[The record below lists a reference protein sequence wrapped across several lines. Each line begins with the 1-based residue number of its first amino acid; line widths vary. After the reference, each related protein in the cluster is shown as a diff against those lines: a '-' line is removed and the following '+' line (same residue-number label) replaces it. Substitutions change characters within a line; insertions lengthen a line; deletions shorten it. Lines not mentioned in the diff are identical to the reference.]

1 MLKLFGLEGEPSLA
15 RLALIV
21 RGADTARPDLA
32 PEAAGLHAISLGLSA
47 LAGDDDHGMIAK
59 AFNIYDGLFAY
70 IRFARAG
77 TSQLAG
83 QGGMT
88 GMTTIDQTAPAQAAA
103 PTFNEAFKVWF
114 KIGCLS
120 FGGPA
125 GQIAM
130 MHRVLVD
137 EKKWID
143 EPRFLHAL
151 NFSMLTP
158 GPEAQKLAT
167 YIGWLLHGV
176 RGGLVAGILF
186 VVPGALVMLGLSL
199 LYALGR
205 GVPVID
211 GALFGIKAAVLVI
224 VVEALIRIGRRALKT
239 SFVVRHCRRCL
250 CRHLLFRVAVSDHRD
265 RRGTGRL
272 PCARSSPALLNL
284 KDDVGALAPP
294 VPDRWRRAATAAVV
308 GLAAWWA
315 PVVLAIA
322 VLGSNHVLVSVGL
335 FFSKLAV
342 VSFGGAY
349 ALLAYMAQQAV
360 ETHHWMTAPEMV
372 DGLGLAET
380 TPGPLILVT
389 QFVGFL
395 AGFRDAAPFP
405 PVAAGILA
413 AVMTTWVTFTPSM
426 LWVFVGAPFVEQLR
440 SNKLLSGALA
450 AITAA
455 VVGVILNLTVWFA
468 LHVLFG
474 QVTERHTGFLRWYS
488 FDPLGLDLKT
498 LALAVIAGVLAFR
511 FHRSLIEVVAV
522 MAALGVAVR
531 LVLGP

>member
-1 MLKLFGLEGEPSLA
+1 MTVQTETIATTRTSASPSFG
-15 RLALIV
+15 
-21 RGADTARPDLA
+21 
-32 PEAAGLHAISLGLSA
+32 
-47 LAGDDDHGMIAK
+47 
-59 AFNIYDGLFAY
+59 
-70 IRFARAG
+70 
-77 TSQLAG
+77 
-83 QGGMT
+83 
-88 GMTTIDQTAPAQAAA
+88 
-103 PTFNEAFKVWF
+103 EAFRLWL
-114 KIGCLS
+114 KIGCIN

-130 MHRVLVD
+130 MHRMLVD

-151 NFSMLTP
+151 NFCMLLP

-167 YIGWLLHGV
+167 YIGWALHGV

-186 VVPGALVMLGLSL
+186 VLPGALFMLGLSL
-199 LYALGR
+199 AYALGR
-205 GVPVID
+205 GVSWID

-224 VVEALIRIGRRALKT
+224 VVEALLRIGKRALKSRT
-239 SFVVRHCRRCL
+239 L
-250 CRHLLFRVAVSDHRD
+250 I
-265 RRGTGRL
+265 
-272 PCARSSPALLNL
+272 
-284 KDDVGALAPP
+284 ALAGAAFVAIFFLNASFPLIVAIAALIGYFVARTNPEQMGLKGDAIVTAPP
-294 VPDRWRRAATAAVV
+294 PPDRWRQFF
-308 GLAAWWA
+308 LAAIIGLILWWA
-315 PVVLAIA
+315 PVALAA
-322 VLGSNHVLVSVGL
+322 LALGPGHVLVTIGT

-360 ETHHWMTAPEMV
+360 ETHGWMTAPEMV

-395 AGFRDAAPFP
+395 AGFRDAAPFS
-405 PVAAGILA
+405 PVVAGILG

-426 LWVFVGAPFVEQLR
+426 LWIFAGAPFVEQLR
-440 SNKLLSGALA
+440 GNRHLSGALA

-474 QVTERHTGFLRWYS
+474 NVTEVKAGWGRYFA
-488 FDPLGLDLKT
+488 FDPLSLDVKAA
-498 LALAVIAGVLAFR
+498 ALAGIAAVLAFGL
-511 FHRSLIEVVAV
+511 HRSLIEVVAV
-522 MAALGVAVR
+522 MAGLGVVVKYALG
-531 LVLGP
+531 